1 MGESCVEHA
10 CAEVSGEYTRK
21 YSLARAKYFD
31 VDNYRSESSY
41 ALFNMSEDT
50 SVNVTDVYFGL
61 WTVQRLTSSHLKHNE
76 TFGKVDTTNKSA
88 GVLSYHHPD
97 PALLHHPSL

>member
-1 MGESCVEHA
+1 
-10 CAEVSGEYTRK
+10 
-21 YSLARAKYFD
+21 
-31 VDNYRSESSY
+31 
-41 ALFNMSEDT
+41 MSEQIENT

-61 WTVQRLTSSHLKHNE
+61 WTVQRLTSSHLKHDE